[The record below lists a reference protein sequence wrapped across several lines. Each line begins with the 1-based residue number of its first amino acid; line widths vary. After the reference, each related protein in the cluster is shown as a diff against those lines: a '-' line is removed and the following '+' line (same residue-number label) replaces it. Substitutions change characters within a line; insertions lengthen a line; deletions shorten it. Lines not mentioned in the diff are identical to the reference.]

1 MGYFRAI
8 YQKQEIS
15 ERALNLTTETIRF
28 SQGNYTAWFF
38 RRKLLHELGKDL
50 GEEIAW
56 LNSVA
61 LSMEKNY

>member
-1 MGYFRAI
+1 MGYFRAV

-15 ERALNLTTETIRF
+15 ERALNLTAETIRF